1 MKKLL
6 VYFIQGIIVV
16 IPGAIT
22 LLILYRVVLWL
33 LSLFTSLDTIV
44 HPYADPLLIVLI
56 GVLLITVIGAF
67 ASNVLAQL
75 FMSQFEKILER
86 IPIVKHIY
94 SPVKDVTS
102 AFIGNK
108 RKFSRPVLITTNAAS
123 NIREFGFITDDD
135 LHEFGINKEYVAVYV
150 PHSYAI
156 SGRLLVVPMKQIEI
170 LDVDAADTMKYIVS
184 GGITDI
190 DEDEPKTNKP

>member
-1 MKKLL
+1 M
-6 VYFIQGIIVV
+6 
-16 IPGAIT
+16 
-22 LLILYRVVLWL
+22 
-33 LSLFTSLDTIV
+33 
-44 HPYADPLLIVLI
+44 
-56 GVLLITVIGAF
+56 
-67 ASNVLAQL
+67 
-75 FMSQFEKILER
+75 
-86 IPIVKHIY
+86 
-94 SPVKDVTS
+94 
-102 AFIGNK
+102 
-108 RKFSRPVLITTNAAS
+108 ITTNAAS

-190 DEDEPKTNKP
+190 DEDESKTDKP